1 MKYLC
6 TYRVT
11 EIVSVTVDANSEE
24 EAKQIAD
31 ETPWDDEPEVVGT
44 TLIACEEVGL

>member
-11 EIVSVTVDANSEE
+11 EIATVTVDANSEE
-24 EAKQIAD
+24 EAKQKAYEMSWD
-31 ETPWDDEPEVVGT
+31 EMPEVIGT